1 MPSRCVLSLLFAGWG
16 NESGELRTG
25 GWGHADSQYTS
36 QKPAPAMAR
45 NFPSPGPLQDGC
57 LGLCGQSTPE
67 AALGRE
73 HRRSAGVPELTFAPS
88 FPGIRRPAPG
98 RLSATRRA
106 HARVPGLTPRACVV
120 GLGRWVQGQGRGWG
134 GLFAG
139 GWPSGVSG
147 TGRAPRPLLRVD
159 LRRPAL
165 GVGVTLQGRRGAGVA
180 AFPGAVEPAHP
191 AGSQELVQGRGAGH
205 APTPRVQQLAFPW
218 GPVDSAAGTRP
229 L

>member
-1 MPSRCVLSLLFAGWG
+1 
-16 NESGELRTG
+16 
-25 GWGHADSQYTS
+25 
-36 QKPAPAMAR
+36 MAQ

-57 LGLCGQSTPE
+57 LGLSGQSTPE
-67 AALGRE
+67 AALGWE
-73 HRRSAGVPELTFAPS
+73 QRRSASPELSFAPS
-88 FPGIRRPAPG
+88 FPVIRRLAPG
-98 RLSATRRA
+98 RLSATRVA

-180 AFPGAVEPAHP
+180 GFPGAVERAHP
-191 AGSQELVQGRGAGH
+191 ADSQELVQGRGAGH
-205 APTPRVQQLAFPW
+205 APTPRVRRPAAPRY
-218 GPVDSAAGTRP
+218 PVDSAAGTRP